1 MEQASAVALLGLGLV
16 LSFGIGFLAERF
28 LLSQILRTLTV
39 RDSLPPLKS
48 PTR

>member
-1 MEQASAVALLGLGLV
+1 MELASAVALLGFGLM

-39 RDSLPPLKS
+39 RGGMPPMKS
-48 PTR
+48 PTP